1 MIPGRYVPSLW
12 IYSVMDRKDTVFLD
26 SSMSNDLG
34 KRSYIGLLP
43 YSVVTEGDPAVI
55 LDSMCDEDILMGYVS
70 YDVGMRMKGQPMRM
84 DDPESGFAL
93 ADFDII
99 IEDDPESHTLDIKC
113 RGRVMDIDDEFKLVD
128 SLMSKA
134 SEPEILKP
142 NGYRVISDTSREG
155 FMDSVEKARDSMF
168 RGEYYVINLT
178 RRMEL
183 TSESEPFD
191 VFLRL
196 RGRSPS
202 PYGAYIDLNGI
213 QIVSSSME
221 LLLDIEDGIAK
232 TRPIK
237 GTSPRTGDPG
247 KDRESLEYLLSSE
260 KDRSELLMVSDMERN
275 DMNRFCVPG
284 SVKVVSFY
292 HPEEYATV
300 FHTVTDIEGKLRPDA
315 GVGEAFGCMFPGG
328 SITGA
333 PKDVCMEA
341 IDVLE
346 KDRRGVYTGS
356 IGMFSNHRTQ
366 VNIAIRTLVHNNGTY
381 SLGIGGGITF
391 ESDPDSEY
399 RETVQKAKA
408 VLESL

>member
-1 MIPGRYVPSLW
+1 MISERYVPSLW

-43 YSVVTEGDPAVI
+43 HSVVTEGDPAVI
-55 LDSMCDEDILMGYVS
+55 LDSMCDEDVLMGYVS
-70 YDVGMRMKGQPMRM
+70 YDVGMKMKGQPMRM

-99 IEDDPESHTLDIKC
+99 IEDDPASHTLDIIC
-113 RGRVMDIDDEFKLVD
+113 RGRVMDIDDEFRLVD
-128 SLMSKA
+128 SLISKA
-134 SEPEILKP
+134 SEPEIPKP

-168 RGEYYVINLT
+168 RGDYYVINLT

-196 RGRSPS
+196 RKRSPS

-221 LLLDIEDGIAK
+221 LLLDIEGGIAK

-237 GTSPRTGDPG
+237 GTSPRTGDPE
-247 KDRESLEYLLSSE
+247 KDRESLECLLSSE

-300 FHTVTDIEGKLRPDA
+300 FHTVTDIEGKLRPDS

-346 KDRRGVYTGS
+346 KDVVAS
-356 IGMFSNHRTQ
+356 TQ
-366 VNIAIRTLVHNNGTY
+366 VR
-381 SLGIGGGITF
+381 
-391 ESDPDSEY
+391 
-399 RETVQKAKA
+399 
-408 VLESL
+408 